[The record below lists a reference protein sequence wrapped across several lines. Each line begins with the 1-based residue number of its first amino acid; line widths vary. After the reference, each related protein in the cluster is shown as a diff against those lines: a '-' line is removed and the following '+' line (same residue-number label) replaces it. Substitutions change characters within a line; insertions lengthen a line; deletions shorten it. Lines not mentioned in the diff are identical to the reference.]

1 MRIHR
6 SFPYSYH
13 VVVVV
18 VVISAIVICTGIFTA
33 ATVIW
38 LVYIAIDFVIDVDG
52 CQKRRRLSVIIR
64 RYGGWWKEIGNGRR
78 DENEIVGHGRDG

>member
-1 MRIHR
+1 MTIHR

-18 VVISAIVICTGIFTA
+18 ISAIVICVGIFTA
-33 ATVIW
+33 AIIIW
-38 LVYIAIDFVIDVDG
+38 VVDIAIDFVIDVDG
-52 CQKRRRLSVIIR
+52 CQKRRRLSVAIR